1 MLVSILPMFYG
12 VALGVAAVAAVLII
26 AYAVFNLLDAVNV
39 ADLFNFSSI
48 AVVAAVVVA
57 VASLVFKFT
66 ICDFIFTNR
75 SNVSLRPGTTDD
87 E

>member
-1 MLVSILPMFYG
+1 MFYG
-12 VALGVAAVAAVLII
+12 VALGVAAAAAVLII

-57 VASLVFKFT
+57 VASLVFKVT

-75 SNVSLRPGTTDD
+75 SNVSLRPGTSDD